1 MNEKIGV
8 YVCECGPNIPDRI
21 DIDKVLAEVSAMEG
35 VKIAK
40 KFGLL
45 CSPDGKKFLE
55 EEIKKE
61 ELTHAVIAACSPRDH
76 EQTFMTVAIKAGL
89 NPYLSHLVNIRE
101 HCAWI
106 YSDKQE
112 ATRMA
117 IKSIRA
123 GISRVKNHLSLV
135 KKELEMNPDVLV
147 IGGGVAGVEASLAL
161 AGTGRRIY
169 LVEKSEELGGTV
181 AKLGALIPHQGSA
194 ASLFAEKIDKVRAAE
209 DIEVITGSDVTNAR
223 GFFGNFEIE
232 VQSQGESPEIRD
244 LRVGAVIIATGFGL
258 LSTENLDACGG
269 GKTSNVVSAL
279 EFEAMLAK
287 DAVVSENG
295 KPPRSVALI
304 HCVGR
309 SELGYCSKVCCLYM
323 IKYAHHLK
331 SKDATTEVTSF
342 YTDLCLPDKSDQAY
356 YDDAVKQGIRFLR
369 SDKQSIQGAENQVSV
384 EYQAGGGKTAKENF
398 DLVVLAPAMVPNED
412 TARLAGL
419 FNLPLDETGFFKEIH
434 MMLDPVATPIE
445 GVFVSGCAM
454 GPRNIPETIIQ
465 SQAAAGKILSS
476 LIPGRKLE
484 PEVKVSEVRPDFC
497 TGCQTCLTVCF
508 YAAISFDESR
518 GVSVVNEA
526 ICRGCGSCVGS
537 CPSGAIRA
545 KHFTYPQIYQEVL
558 EILS

>member
-21 DIDKVLAEVSAMEG
+21 DIDKVLAEVSVIDG
-35 VKIAK
+35 VKTAK

-45 CSPDGKKFLE
+45 CSPDGKNFLE
-55 EEIKKE
+55 EDIKKE

-76 EQTFMTVAIKAGL
+76 EQTFMTVAVKAGL
-89 NPYLSHLVNIRE
+89 NPYLTQLVNIRE
-101 HCAWI
+101 QCAWI

-123 GISRVKNHLSLV
+123 GISRVKHHLSLT

-147 IGGGVAGVEASLAL
+147 IGGGVAGVEACLSL

-169 LVEKSEELGGTV
+169 LVEKAEELGGTV
-181 AKLGALIPHQGSA
+181 SKLGALIPHQGTA
-194 ASLFAEKIDKVRAAE
+194 VDLFGEKIDRVRAQD
-209 DIEVITGSDVTNAR
+209 DIEVITGHDVTSAR
-223 GFFGNFEIE
+223 GFLGNFEIE
-232 VQSQGESPEIRD
+232 IEPQGDSSEIRN
-244 LRVGAVIIATGFGL
+244 LQVGAVVIATGFGL
-258 LSTENLDACGG
+258 LSSEHLDTNNGE
-269 GKTSNVVSAL
+269 KNPNIVSAL
-279 EFEAMLAK
+279 EFESMLAQK
-287 DAVVSENG
+287 AVVGKDG

-309 SELGYCSKVCCLYM
+309 AELGYCSKVCCLYM

-331 SKDATTEVTSF
+331 SMDASTKVTSF

-356 YDDAVKQGIRFLR
+356 YDEAVKQGIRFLR
-369 SDKQSIQGAENQVSV
+369 SDAPSIQSAEGQVTV
-384 EYQAGGGKTAKENF
+384 EYSTGGGKSASEKF
-398 DLVVLAPAMVPNED
+398 DLVVLAPAMVPGED
-412 TARLAGL
+412 TARLADM
-419 FNLPLDETGFFKEIH
+419 FNLPLDDTGFFKEIH

-445 GVFVSGCAM
+445 GVFVTGCAM
-454 GPRNIPETIIQ
+454 GPRNIPETITQ
-465 SQAAAGKILSS
+465 SQAAAGKILGS

-484 PEVKVSEVRPDFC
+484 PEVKVSEVRADFC

-518 GVSVVNEA
+518 GISVVNEA

-545 KHFTYPQIYQEVL
+545 KHFTYPQIYREVL

>member
-8 YVCECGPNIPDRI
+8 YVCECGPNIPARI
-21 DIDKVLAEVSAMEG
+21 DIDRVLAEVSAIEG
-35 VKIAK
+35 VKLAK

-55 EEIKKE
+55 EEIKQE
-61 ELTHAVIAACSPRDH
+61 ELTHVVIAACSPRDH
-76 EQTFMTVAIKAGL
+76 EQTFMTVAVKAGL

-101 HCAWI
+101 QCAWI

-117 IKSIRA
+117 IKTIRA
-123 GISRVKNHLSLV
+123 GISRVKHHLSLV

-147 IGGGVAGVEASLAL
+147 IGGGVAGVEAGLAL
-161 AGTGRRIY
+161 TGTGRRVY
-169 LVEKSEELGGTV
+169 LVEKEDTLGGTA
-181 AKLGALIPHQGSA
+181 AKLGALIPHQGTA
-194 ASLFAEKIDKVRAAE
+194 ASLFSEKIEKVRALE
-209 DIEVITGSDVTNAR
+209 DIEVITGSDIIGAR
-223 GFFGNFEIE
+223 GFFGNFEVEI
-232 VQSQGESPEIRD
+232 QSHGDSPAVRD
-244 LRVGAVIIATGFGL
+244 LRVGAVIIATGFEL
-258 LSTENLDACGG
+258 LSTSGLEAYGG
-269 GKTSNVVSAL
+269 GKIPNVVSAL
-279 EFEAMLAK
+279 EFEAMLSQDK
-287 DAVVSENG
+287 IVCENG
-295 KPPRSVALI
+295 KPPRSIALI

-309 SELGYCSKVCCLYM
+309 SELGYCSKVCCMYM

-331 SKDATTEVTSF
+331 SMHASTEVTSF
-342 YTDLCLPDKSDQAY
+342 YRDLCLPDKSDQAY

-369 SDKQSIQGAENQVSV
+369 SDAHAISGTDGQVVV
-384 EYQAGGGKTAKENF
+384 EYRTDGGKTSSQKY
-398 DLVVLAPAMVPNED
+398 DLVVLAPAVVPAED
-412 TARLAGL
+412 TARLAEM
-419 FNLPLDETGFFKEIH
+419 FNLPLDETGFFKEVHI
-434 MMLDPVATPIE
+434 MLDPVATPIE
-445 GVFVSGCAM
+445 GVFISGCGM

-465 SQAAAGKILSS
+465 SQAAAGKILGS

-545 KHFTYPQIYQEVL
+545 KHFTYPQLYREVL